1 MKRYEVVSI
10 VKADLA
16 EEDINNIIDK
26 ASQIITERK
35 GIIAKAEKWG
45 KRRLAYE
52 INKQKDGFYFF
63 IDYAGDGSIV
73 AEMERNFKIDDRIL
87 KFMTVA
93 ITGAVTR
100 EGIDAE
106 IAEAEARRSQEQA
119 ESQATSGEGKSAQAD
134 SQPTGDDE
142 KTAQAEPQPAS
153 VDEKSAEDASRPA
166 AADENTTPAKEQT
179 QDDQTQENHTKGEE

>member
-16 EEDINNIIDK
+16 EEDINTIIDK

-93 ITGAVTR
+93 IQGAVTH

-106 IAEAEARRSQEQA
+106 IAEAEAKRSKTQAEPQAAAGDEKTSQA
-119 ESQATSGEGKSAQAD
+119 ESQAAAG
-134 SQPTGDDE
+134 DE
-142 KTAQAEPQPAS
+142 KTA
-153 VDEKSAEDASRPA
+153 
-166 AADENTTPAKEQT
+166 PAKQQKQGEPAPETDQT
-179 QDDQTQENHTKGEE
+179 QDTDTKGE